1 ESEVAAS
8 SPQPS
13 ATTPSSI
20 ASKKQHGK
28 RSRNQNPEKGT
39 LIIEMLGSKGEL
51 ILPEGITARFRNIC
65 GAIVKDKLQTWITT
79 SNWKNV
85 PTTTK
90 DVLWAT
96 LKEKFT
102 FPEGQED
109 SARKF
114 AKGLLGRCFRNWRFI
129 LNTDYVK
136 KGKNVRDDFKEK
148 ALSRNAMKA
157 TENPYH
163 LGAGGYATK
172 IAKWRREEEEQ
183 RIAGLPDLF
192 EGLDERSRNWVLA
205 RVLVCT
211 PEGKVTFKHPTT
223 KKIYKRLEQLTE
235 LQNKGLFKSDR
246 KRDQLISTIGTAEH
260 PGRVRGMS
268 STLPW
273 GKAFQ
278 NDQGSY
284 RKRDRYKKDLEEKM
298 RTITKQE
305 LIEFFATQQAQ
316 AMTNPR
322 YVAPSTTGSIAKVRY
337 PIDKIQLYTPC
348 RLVIPCGRKQNKFR
362 EVATG
367 MAVTARVPKGTPP
380 EYSWV
385 QVFTVLDESCE
396 LDIPTDKGIEVLG
409 DAMNQYILW
418 HRRDIVLNINASP
431 ETSRSS
437 QDEPMPTQS
446 HVQGATNKVKQ
457 PMPLSPILE
466 GLTEEEW
473 TSFLQGDDPTSPRP
487 PSLPPQPP
495 AVPRMVRTYDN
506 KDPSTQVDKF
516 LNVLKNKA
524 SSSNEKSVA
533 CGLSRRKEIDE
544 GLNFFASDEVPD
556 RYKHGKPFLYRWDL
570 LEDPWELNKLHGW
583 IMDAMKQGIRAI
595 TARIPKKAFLGACY
609 YEICHKQPP
618 GSMLCRYYVCEFLRN
633 NGRYRMNLKD

>member
-1 ESEVAAS
+1 
-8 SPQPS
+8 
-13 ATTPSSI
+13 
-20 ASKKQHGK
+20 
-28 RSRNQNPEKGT
+28 
-39 LIIEMLGSKGEL
+39 MLGSKGEP
-51 ILPEGITARFRNIC
+51 ILPEGIAARFRNIC

-136 KGKNVRDDFKEK
+136 KGKNVRDDFSRIPSEMWEEFKNTPEEK

-157 TENPYH
+157 TKNPYH

-192 EGLDERSRNWVLA
+192 EGLDERSRHWVLA
-205 RVLVCT
+205 RVRVCT

-235 LQNKGLFKSDR
+235 LQNKGIFKSDR
-246 KRDQLISTIGTAEH
+246 KRDQLISAIGTAEH
-260 PGRVRGMS
+260 PRRVRGMS
-268 STLPW
+268 SALPW
-273 GKAFQ
+273 GKAIQ

-305 LIEFFATQQAQ
+305 LIEFFSTQQAQ
-316 AMTNPR
+316 AMTNP
-322 YVAPSTTGSIAKVRY
+322 SILA
-337 PIDKIQLYTPC
+337 TP
-348 RLVIPCGRKQNKFR
+348 
-362 EVATG
+362 
-367 MAVTARVPKGTPP
+367 AVSQHRIRCSEYYWVHCKRTSP

-385 QVFTVLDESCE
+385 QVFTMLDESCE

-418 HRRDIVLNINASP
+418 HRRDIILNINASP
-431 ETSRSS
+431 ETSRPS
-437 QDEPMPTQS
+437 QDEPMVQSNVDLAQPTQS
-446 HVQGATNKVKQ
+446 HVQLATTK
-457 PMPLSPILE
+457 
-466 GLTEEEW
+466 G
-473 TSFLQGDDPTSPRP
+473 G
-487 PSLPPQPP
+487 
-495 AVPRMVRTYDN
+495 
-506 KDPSTQVDKF
+506 
-516 LNVLKNKA
+516 
-524 SSSNEKSVA
+524 
-533 CGLSRRKEIDE
+533 
-544 GLNFFASDEVPD
+544 
-556 RYKHGKPFLYRWDL
+556 
-570 LEDPWELNKLHGW
+570 
-583 IMDAMKQGIRAI
+583 
-595 TARIPKKAFLGACY
+595 
-609 YEICHKQPP
+609 
-618 GSMLCRYYVCEFLRN
+618 
-633 NGRYRMNLKD
+633 